1 MTSKDRE
8 LDPSSLFQSNTLK
21 LYRLARRKYA
31 NLSGVGAAKTG
42 GRWNR
47 IGQEAMYTSTEV
59 GTPWLERLVH
69 TPKNL
74 IPQNLALMQ
83 IHFDLTGLSLGMDTP
98 FRYFPSIGQ
107 AEQLWESVTTPGVLA
122 PIAVAVPSVI
132 VPVWNVV
139 LYPDAPGFWDRVSL
153 ASVERV
159 EFDPRLFS
167 PDAITEI
174 A

>member
-1 MTSKDRE
+1 ME
-8 LDPSSLFQSNTLK
+8 
-21 LYRLARRKYA
+21 
-31 NLSGVGAAKTG
+31 
-42 GRWNR
+42 
-47 IGQEAMYTSTEV
+47 
-59 GTPWLERLVH
+59 
-69 TPKNL
+69 
-74 IPQNLALMQ
+74 

-153 ASVERV
+153 SSVERV